1 MFKLIRVISLSCVY
15 DFGHDVHLI
24 MFMGIMKCV
33 YFNGNVFK
41 DNFIVSIINVFYDL
55 ILNKYVRPIFIFL
68 FYITDYNYYS
78 RHKHLNL
85 RVGLLYDIV
94 VLL

>member
-41 DNFIVSIINVFYDL
+41 DNFIVSMYKC
-55 ILNKYVRPIFIFL
+55 IL
-68 FYITDYNYYS
+68 
-78 RHKHLNL
+78 
-85 RVGLLYDIV
+85 
-94 VLL
+94 

>member
-55 ILNKYVRPIFIFL
+55 ILNNYVIFIL
-68 FYITDYNYYS
+68 SYYVTDYYS
-78 RHKHLNL
+78 RHKHSNF

>member
-15 DFGHDVHLI
+15 DFGQDVHLI

-55 ILNKYVRPIFIFL
+55 ILNNYVIFIFS
-68 FYITDYNYYS
+68 FYIADYNYYS
-78 RHKHLNL
+78 RHKHLKL